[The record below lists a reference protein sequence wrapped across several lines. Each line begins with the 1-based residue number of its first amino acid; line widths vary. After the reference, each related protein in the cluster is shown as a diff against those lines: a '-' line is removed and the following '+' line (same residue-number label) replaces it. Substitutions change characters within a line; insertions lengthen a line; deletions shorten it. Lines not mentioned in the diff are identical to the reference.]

1 MRNVLLVAFG
11 AALGFGALSAHAADL
26 AEGEKVF
33 KKCRACHALEEGKKK
48 VGPTLFG
55 IVGAPAAGMKGFN
68 YSAAM
73 KNSGLTWDEATL
85 DSYLENPRQF
95 IKGNRMAFPG
105 LKKPEDRA
113 NVIAY
118 MKGYGR

>member
-1 MRNVLLVAFG
+1 MRTVLLLAFS
-11 AALGFGALSAHAADL
+11 AAITFGALSARAADL
-26 AEGEKVF
+26 AEGQKVF
-33 KKCRACHALEEGKKK
+33 KKCSACHALEEGKKK

-85 DSYLENPRQF
+85 DAYLENPRQF
-95 IKGNRMAFPG
+95 LKGGRMAFPG

-118 MKGYGR
+118 IRENGK